1 MSNKPKPAVRK
12 PPAEDPRVARSTHAL
27 GAALVAL
34 LAERDFD
41 SITVQQVLN
50 RAGVGRATF
59 YSHYRNKVDA
69 LHSSYENVL
78 LWFQERLQSDPADR
92 RLFPVSEFLDHVGDM
107 KGILASLRQ
116 SGQMIPMRELF
127 VAHAARII
135 ERRMAAPPDGA
146 QRRLLARM
154 LAGAL
159 SEAVDWWD
167 AHRDRASPHQVDRAF
182 HALAAPVI
190 ARMAANSEPIGRVDH
205 QFR

>member
-1 MSNKPKPAVRK
+1 MLNKPRRAVRK
-12 PPAEDPRVARSTHAL
+12 SPAQDPRVTRSTRAL
-27 GAALVAL
+27 GAALVSL

-41 SITVQQVLN
+41 SITVQQVLDH
-50 RAGVGRATF
+50 AGVGRATF
-59 YSHYRNKVDA
+59 YAHYRNKVDV

-78 LWFQERLQSDPADR
+78 LWFEERLQSDPADR
-92 RLFPVSEFLDHVGDM
+92 RLFAVSEFLDHIGDM

-116 SGQMIPMRELF
+116 SGQMMPMRELF

-135 ERRMAAPPDGA
+135 ERRMAAPPDEA

-167 AHRDRASPHQVDRAF
+167 GHGERASPRQVDRAF
-182 HALAAPVI
+182 HALAARVVI
-190 ARMAANSEPIGRVDH
+190 MSRSQG
-205 QFR
+205 